1 MVLIACSPLSIPFQ
15 QMHVRKWLQRPE
27 VKHLGTYYRY
37 WKPEK
42 LSKAEVFSYT
52 WYFPVL
58 LLLWIAALL
67 SLLVTTC
74 WKLVCWNI

>member
-1 MVLIACSPLSIPFQ
+1 
-15 QMHVRKWLQRPE
+15 MHKWLQRPQ
-27 VKHLGTYYRY
+27 VKHLGTYCHY

-42 LSKAEVFSYT
+42 LSKAEIFSYT

-67 SLLVTTC
+67 TLLVSTS
-74 WKLVCWNI
+74 WKFVSKISIKVILL